1 MRKAV
6 DCHYRDEGHGECIA
20 FVHGIGASGGIWDG
34 VVERLAPRYRCVRM
48 DLRGHGRS
56 PKAPLPCYLD
66 DFVVDLEH
74 LRRRLGVERMHVF
87 GHSLGGMIAPAYALA
102 FPRRVRSLGL
112 LSTAAGRSEEDFR
125 KVMGVIEALERDGL
139 EATLDLLV
147 ARWFTEAFHAAHPE
161 VVEARRA
168 QTLANDEALFTNVFH
183 VYAETELGP
192 KLGEIDAP
200 SLVLTGERDGGCN
213 PRLARFIAERIP
225 RSRLCIL
232 EGLKHAVLLEAPE
245 RVAERLL
252 EFLRDPP

>member
-1 MRKAV
+1 MRMAV
-6 DCHYRDEGHGECIA
+6 DCHYLDEGRGECIV
-20 FVHGIGASGGIWDG
+20 FVHGIGACGAVWDG
-34 VVERLAPRYRCVRM
+34 VVERLVPRYRCVRM

-56 PKAPLPCYLD
+56 PKAPLPCCLD

-87 GHSLGGMIAPAYALA
+87 GHSLA
-102 FPRRVRSLGL
+102 FPRHVRSLGL
-112 LSTAAGRSEEDFR
+112 LSTAAGRTEEDFR
-125 KVMGVIEALERDGL
+125 KVMEVIEALERDGL

-147 ARWFTEAFHAAHPE
+147 ARWFTDAFRAARPE

-168 QTLANDEALFTNVFH
+168 RTLANDEAVFANVFH
-183 VYAETELGP
+183 VYAGTELGP
-192 KLGEIDAP
+192 KLREIGAP

-213 PRLARFIAERIP
+213 PRIARFIAERIP

-232 EGLKHAVLLEAPE
+232 EGLKHALLLEAPE